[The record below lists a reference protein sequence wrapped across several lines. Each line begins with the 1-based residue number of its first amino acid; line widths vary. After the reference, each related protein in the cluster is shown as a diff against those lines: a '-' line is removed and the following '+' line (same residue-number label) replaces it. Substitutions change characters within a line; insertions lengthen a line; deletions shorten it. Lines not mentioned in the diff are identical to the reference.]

1 MGVMSVP
8 LCSLA
13 SRSPTMSLPFPRGR
27 GTPGSPEVSWH
38 KAWRRSA
45 VEGIWQLGVRGAPGS
60 RAKSKSGEVE
70 MEDWKDHEY
79 CLPVPRL
86 TVVTEGP
93 WWKVFL

>member
-1 MGVMSVP
+1 MGVMSGP

-13 SRSPTMSLPFPRGR
+13 SRSPAMSLPFPRGR

-60 RAKSKSGEVE
+60 RGSLGEGA
-70 MEDWKDHEY
+70 WQGTQGA
-79 CLPVPRL
+79 PGG
-86 TVVTEGP
+86 GP
-93 WWKVFL
+93 PAQTRCQAD